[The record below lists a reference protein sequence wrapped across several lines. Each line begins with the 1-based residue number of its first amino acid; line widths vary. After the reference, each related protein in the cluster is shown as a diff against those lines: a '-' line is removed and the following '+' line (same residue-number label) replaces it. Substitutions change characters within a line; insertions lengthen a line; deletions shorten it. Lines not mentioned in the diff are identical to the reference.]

1 MKRRTIFAVMIG
13 SLGLGTGAYPATG
26 YPVTFEFAGEIT
38 HVWDDDGLLGGA
50 VTVGSPFSG
59 LYTFESTTPDSDPH
73 EPRRG
78 LYEGSLLAVSGSTGG
93 LSYLGPQGFQNLIEV
108 TDPFDSYIVKTE
120 VAFVDETLEFFLRL
134 GDSTGTA
141 FSSDFLPLSPP
152 DLSDFDATRFAI
164 FDESEAI
171 PLSIQGAFT
180 SFVPEPA
187 AVVFVGIGL
196 CLLSRRRL
204 RRIQFIKGRRS

>member
-1 MKRRTIFAVMIG
+1 
-13 SLGLGTGAYPATG
+13 
-26 YPVTFEFAGEIT
+26 
-38 HVWDDDGLLGGA
+38 
-50 VTVGSPFSG
+50 
-59 LYTFESTTPDSDPH
+59 YTFESTTADSDPQ

-78 LYEGSLLAVSGSTGG
+78 LYDGSLLAVSGNVGG

-108 TDPFDSYIVKTE
+108 TDPFDSYIVRTE
-120 VAFVDETLEFFLRL
+120 VAFLDETLEFFLRL

-171 PLSIQGAFT
+171 PLSVQGAVT

-187 AVVFVGIGL
+187 TAAFLGIGL
-196 CLLSRRRL
+196 CLLGRQRT
-204 RRIQFIKGRRS
+204 RRIQLINDRRSWYHE